1 MRSENSGSKEDF
13 GQIMSIL
20 ACSSY
25 EISYDFRK
33 FTVNLVFVSFGFFS
47 FSFGAQQPKFPLISY
62 NGKRPVWSF
71 TTFSIL

>member
-25 EISYDFRK
+25 EISYDF
-33 FTVNLVFVSFGFFS
+33 SFLFYCE
-47 FSFGAQQPKFPLISY
+47 I
-62 NGKRPVWSF
+62 
-71 TTFSIL
+71 